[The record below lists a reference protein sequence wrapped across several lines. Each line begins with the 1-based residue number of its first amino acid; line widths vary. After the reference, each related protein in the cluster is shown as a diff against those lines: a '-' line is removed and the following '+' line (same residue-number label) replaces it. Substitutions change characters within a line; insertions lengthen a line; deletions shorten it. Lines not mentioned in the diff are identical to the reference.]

1 MTKNQINNQQRLV
14 HQHTNT
20 AAEQVCI
27 RLEEFM
33 ESRLSALAVF
43 AERWVQRSDFSQK
56 RFLQFAELYYLS
68 YPRANS

>member
-1 MTKNQINNQQRLV
+1 MVSLYRLHKSTLKRILPMVVFLLCMVITAIMIKNQINNQQRLV

-33 ESRLSALAVF
+33 ESRLSALA
-43 AERWVQRSDFSQK
+43 
-56 RFLQFAELYYLS
+56 
-68 YPRANS
+68 